1 MTTTIQSYLTFNG
14 NCREAMQFYQQ
25 CLGGTLSIQDIGTS
39 PLAGKMPQK
48 MKDCILHATLT
59 KGDMVLMGTDMVGNT
74 GLIKGNA
81 VSMMLNCSSEQELRD
96 CFQKL
101 SYEGTISHPIEN
113 TFWGAMLGDLTDKY
127 GNQWLLHFQQ
137 HT

>member
-1 MTTTIQSYLTFNG
+1 
-14 NCREAMQFYQQ
+14 MQFYQQ
-25 CLGGTLSIQDIGTS
+25 CLGGELSIQDIGTS
-39 PLAGKMPQK
+39 PLADKMPQQ
-48 MKDCILHATLT
+48 MKDCILHARLT
-59 KGDMVLMGTDMVGNT
+59 KGAMVLMGTDMVGSA

-81 VSMMLNCSSEQELRD
+81 ISIMLNCNSEQELRD

-101 SYEGTISHPIEN
+101 SYDGTISHPIES

-137 HT
+137 HP